1 MNMLAMGIESK
12 RSNVKDVDNYKNL
25 KMKKFGWSKKNI
37 VILLQVFQRMDRNY
51 MVF

>member
-1 MNMLAMGIESK
+1 MGIERNTK

-25 KMKKFGWSKKNI
+25 KMKKLGWRKRNI
-37 VILLQVFQRMDRNY
+37 VILLQVFQRIDRNY